1 MSSNQI
7 TPYGIDIENELT
19 SILSQQLAAEI
30 DKEIIKELFKK
41 QNIRKDKIR
50 NRDKLRQNVDHTSFN
65 KK

>member
-19 SILSQQLAAEI
+19 SILPQQLAAEI

-41 QNIRKDKIR
+41 QNIRKDEIR
-50 NRDKLRQNVDHTSFN
+50 NILDSLNDDRYSS
-65 KK
+65 

>member
-50 NRDKLRQNVDHTSFN
+50 NILDSLNDDRYSS
-65 KK
+65 

>member
-7 TPYGIDIENELT
+7 TTYGIDIENELT

-50 NRDKLRQNVDHTSFN
+50 NILDSLNDDRYSS
-65 KK
+65 

>member
-41 QNIRKDKIR
+41 QNIRKYKIR
-50 NRDKLRQNVDHTSFN
+50 NILDSLNDDRYSS
-65 KK
+65 

>member
-30 DKEIIKELFKK
+30 DKVC
-41 QNIRKDKIR
+41 R
-50 NRDKLRQNVDHTSFN
+50 
-65 KK
+65 